1 VQAHGFD
8 FGSVDARPIVD
19 ALRTLL
25 VERAVPDHRVE
36 LATRATDSLVR
47 RAMARRSDGA
57 VYVSTGDIPAMWL
70 RDSAAQVRPLLAL
83 TSAAP
88 AVVELV
94 TGVLRLQVE
103 QVLVDPYANAFNPGP
118 TGARIRRD
126 FRDQSPWVFERKY
139 ELDSL
144 CAPLS
149 LAWLLWR
156 RTGSVAHVDVPF
168 REAARTIVALWR
180 REQAHD
186 RTSFVLRRRI
196 GRRHG
201 SLAHRGRGAPVA
213 WTGMSWWGFRPSD
226 DACTYGYNIPAN
238 ALAVVALTN
247 LAALLG
253 AAGRDDALAAE
264 ARGLATEIRSGI
276 AGFGVVDHPAA
287 GRIYAYEVDG
297 LGTRLLLDDANVPSL
312 LSLPYLGFCARD
324 DPLYRATRSWA
335 LGPGNPNW
343 VQGRAVRGVGS
354 LHTRRRWVWP
364 LAIAMEGLTA
374 SDEGEREDATRRV
387 EGTVTG
393 DLLLHESVHPA
404 DPRRFTRRWF
414 AWADMLYV
422 ELVLASVGL
431 MPADRPSPGA
441 VGS

>member
-1 VQAHGFD
+1 
-8 FGSVDARPIVD
+8 
-19 ALRTLL
+19 
-25 VERAVPDHRVE
+25 
-36 LATRATDSLVR
+36 
-47 RAMARRSDGA
+47 M
-57 VYVSTGDIPAMWL
+57 
-70 RDSAAQVRPLLAL
+70 
-83 TSAAP
+83 
-88 AVVELV
+88 
-94 TGVLRLQVE
+94 
-103 QVLVDPYANAFNPGP
+103 
-118 TGARIRRD
+118 
-126 FRDQSPWVFERKY
+126 
-139 ELDSL
+139 
-144 CAPLS
+144 
-149 LAWLLWR
+149 
-156 RTGSVAHVDVPF
+156 
-168 REAARTIVALWR
+168 
-180 REQAHD
+180 
-186 RTSFVLRRRI
+186 
-196 GRRHG
+196 
-201 SLAHRGRGAPVA
+201 
-213 WTGMSWWGFRPSD
+213 
-226 DACTYGYNIPAN
+226 
-238 ALAVVALTN
+238 ALTN

-374 SDEGEREDATRRV
+374 SDDGEREDATRRV

-414 AWADMLYV
+414 SWADMLYV

-431 MPADRPSPGA
+431 MPADRPSSGP
-441 VGS
+441 